1 MSFTSVENKRLL
13 WDIMYNNDVFSL
25 LPDTKVIE
33 VMEVLESIIKE
44 IEPQNIDLVTKNK
57 LVIKKMIAYVD
68 RQPISAQESQPISA
82 QESQPISAQESRS
95 PPSDSEMNMM
105 KFSLLKLERKVDSI
119 VLMQESLLK
128 SLNSID
134 SSLQSLLH
142 TNK

>member
-82 QESQPISAQESRS
+82 QESRS